1 MKNFFSQLF
10 NDNNTINEKSV
21 IGFLSFLVLVGFAV
35 SDVITGYYGK
45 DLVVN
50 EFIFNAFVLIT
61 LGCFGISSVDKFI
74 NNKKEDSEQNEE
86 ELQ

>member
-21 IGFLSFLVLVGFAV
+21 IGFISFLVLVGFAI
-35 SDVITGYYGK
+35 SDIVTGYYGK
-45 DLVVN
+45 DLVIN
-50 EFIFNAFVLIT
+50 EFIFNAFMIIT

-74 NNKKEDSEQNEE
+74 NSKKEDQSENG
-86 ELQ
+86 EL